1 VGDGARVAA
10 GVPVLTASSGPPLV
24 SAHRGGAEGDP
35 TLENSLAAIER
46 SISLGVEFVEFD
58 VQRCWDG
65 ALVVSHGEVVDSAGV
80 LTFGEVLAALK
91 GRAKAHIDLK
101 FTSPAALYAEPGS
114 TYEVAAVRAALAVLP
129 ANDLVV
135 TTLEDQSVRAIRD
148 WADAELAGE
157 ELADLLVG
165 LSLGRDV
172 RGRSRLEQL
181 RVRSSEAF
189 PTRRMRESRANLV
202 VVERTL
208 ARLTVLRWA
217 QRHQLPVLVWTVD
230 DASDLRRLLRDRRVW
245 LVATNFPSR
254 ALALRRVVPRRQ

>member
-1 VGDGARVAA
+1 
-10 GVPVLTASSGPPLV
+10 
-24 SAHRGGAEGDP
+24 
-35 TLENSLAAIER
+35 
-46 SISLGVEFVEFD
+46 
-58 VQRCWDG
+58 
-65 ALVVSHGEVVDSAGV
+65 VSHGEVVDSAGA

-148 WADAELAGE
+148 WADAELAGAELAGAELAGE

-208 ARLTVLRWA
+208 ARLIVLRWA